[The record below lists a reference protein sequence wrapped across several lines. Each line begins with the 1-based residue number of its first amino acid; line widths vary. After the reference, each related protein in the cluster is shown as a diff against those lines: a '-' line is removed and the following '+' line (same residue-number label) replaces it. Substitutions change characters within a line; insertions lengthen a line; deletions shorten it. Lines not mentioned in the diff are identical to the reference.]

1 MMCLPAA
8 TSASI
13 WASRIFEGP
22 LPNRPSE
29 GRRSAGINIF
39 TGVELDIP
47 SVSLVLPA
55 IVQSFTKN

>member
-1 MMCLPAA
+1 MFLPAA

-13 WASRIFEGP
+13 CASRIFDGP
-22 LPNRPSE
+22 LPKRPSE

-39 TGVELDIP
+39 TGLGLDIH